1 MPFLTQDDITDKVA
15 DRFKTDSNTDLDY
28 YLDLGDQYII
38 SLAQAKGVLDPSDI
52 ATPMVIELKQYGLSK
67 VYIEL
72 FGDVANVNNNE
83 AFEIDKY
90 QNKVNYYMEKAKY
103 YSSMLTQEM
112 IVQEVKDLTDRHSHS
127 FDMFRS

>member
-1 MPFLTQDDITDKVA
+1 MPFLTQNDITDKVA
-15 DRFKTDSNTDLDY
+15 SRFKTDANTDLDY
-28 YLDLGDQYII
+28 YLDLGDQYIV
-38 SLAQAKGVLDPSDI
+38 SLAQSKGVLDSTDI
-52 ATPMVIELKQYGLSK
+52 ATPMVIELKQYGLCK

-103 YSSMLTQEM
+103 YANQLTKEM
-112 IVQEVKDLTDRHSHS
+112 ILQEVEDITDRHSGS
-127 FDMFRS
+127 FELFRS

>member
-15 DRFKTDSNTDLDY
+15 DRFKTDANTDLDY

>member
-1 MPFLTQDDITDKVA
+1 MPFLTQNDITDKVA
-15 DRFKTDSNTDLDY
+15 SRFKTDANTDLDY

-38 SLAQAKGVLDPSDI
+38 SLAQSKGVLDSTDI

-103 YSSMLTQEM
+103 YANQLTKEM
-112 IVQEVKDLTDRHSHS
+112 ILQEVEDITDRHSGS
-127 FDMFRS
+127 FELYRS

>member
-1 MPFLTQDDITDKVA
+1 MPFLTLDDITDKVA
-15 DRFKTDSNTDLDY
+15 DRFKTDANTDLDY

>member
-1 MPFLTQDDITDKVA
+1 MPFLTQNDITDKVA
-15 DRFKTDSNTDLDY
+15 DRFKTDANTDLDY

-38 SLAQAKGVLDPSDI
+38 SLAQAKGVLDSSDI

-72 FGDVANVNNNE
+72 LGDVANVNNNE

-90 QNKVNYYMEKAKY
+90 QNKVNYYIEKAKY

>member
-1 MPFLTQDDITDKVA
+1 MPFLTQNDITDKVA
-15 DRFKTDSNTDLDY
+15 SRFKTDANTDLDY

-38 SLAQAKGVLDPSDI
+38 SLAQSKGVLDSNDI

-103 YSSMLTQEM
+103 YANQLTKEM
-112 IVQEVKDLTDRHSHS
+112 ILQEVEDITDRHSGS
-127 FDMFRS
+127 FELYRS

>member
-1 MPFLTQDDITDKVA
+1 MPFLIQDDITDKVA
-15 DRFKTDSNTDLDY
+15 SRFKTDANTDLDY
-28 YLDLGDQYII
+28 YLDLGDQYIV
-38 SLAQAKGVLDPSDI
+38 SLAQSKGVLDSTDI
-52 ATPMVIELKQYGLSK
+52 ATPMVIELKQYGLCK

-103 YSSMLTQEM
+103 YANQLTKEM
-112 IVQEVKDLTDRHSHS
+112 ILQEVEDITDRHSGS
-127 FDMFRS
+127 FELFRS

>member
-1 MPFLTQDDITDKVA
+1 MPFLTQNDITDKVA
-15 DRFKTDSNTDLDY
+15 DRFKTDANTDLDY

-38 SLAQAKGVLDPSDI
+38 SLAQAKGVLDSSDI

-72 FGDVANVNNNE
+72 LGDVANVNNNE

>member
-1 MPFLTQDDITDKVA
+1 MPFLTQNDITDKVA
-15 DRFKTDSNTDLDY
+15 SRFKTDANTDLDY

-38 SLAQAKGVLDPSDI
+38 SLAQSKGVLDSTNI
-52 ATPMVIELKQYGLSK
+52 ATPMVIELKQYGLAK
-67 VYIEL
+67 FYIEL

-103 YSSMLTQEM
+103 YANQLTKEM
-112 IVQEVKDLTDRHSHS
+112 ILQEVEDITDRHSGS
-127 FDMFRS
+127 FELYRS

>member
-1 MPFLTQDDITDKVA
+1 MPFLTQNDITDKVA
-15 DRFKTDSNTDLDY
+15 SRFKTDANTDLDY

-38 SLAQAKGVLDPSDI
+38 SLAQSKGVLDSNDI
-52 ATPMVIELKQYGLSK
+52 ATPMVIELKQYGLAK
-67 VYIEL
+67 FYIEL

-103 YSSMLTQEM
+103 YANQLTKEM
-112 IVQEVKDLTDRHSHS
+112 ILQEVEDITDRHSGS
-127 FDMFRS
+127 FELYRS

>member
-38 SLAQAKGVLDPSDI
+38 SLAQAKGVLDSSDI

-103 YSSMLTQEM
+103 YSSMLTKEM
-112 IVQEVKDLTDRHSHS
+112 IIQEVKDLTDRHSHS